1 MIKTPRNDS
10 PTGFTLAELIV
21 GTTLFTIV
29 MASVYTVFSTAV
41 GSWRAGETNY
51 QVYKTARLALGMMSR
66 ELQAIPPGTQNLFF
80 GESDELTF
88 YALTEPLE
96 WDEEV
101 GTRVYEISYSLS
113 AGDRRFGR
121 ELVRVERPVES
132 ALPTVPC
139 GSENAVDYSRTKL
152 GRANRFVIAD
162 GVVDFQVKYVWLPDQ
177 DLIDATGQAMFTEP
191 QEWDYNPE
199 GFCQPQALRLKLI
212 LQDPSAT
219 NGTAEFETIVGFRG
233 PTSPVPAE
241 VMNNVY

>member
-1 MIKTPRNDS
+1 MTHRDECRA
-10 PTGFTLAELIV
+10 GFTLAELIV
-21 GTTLFTIV
+21 GTTLFAIV

-66 ELQAIPPGTQNLFF
+66 ELQAIPPGTQNLFY

-96 WDEEV
+96 WDEEA

-113 AGDRRFGR
+113 GGDRRLGR
-121 ELVRVERPVES
+121 QLVRAERPVES

-139 GSENAVDYSRTKL
+139 GAEDKVDYSRTKL
-152 GRANRFVIAD
+152 GRANRYVIAG
-162 GVVDFQVKYVWLPDQ
+162 GVVDFQITYVWLPDER
-177 DLIDATGQAMFTEP
+177 LVDATGQAMFTTP
-191 QEWDYNPE
+191 QEWDRNPE

-212 LQDPSAT
+212 LQDPSAV
-219 NGTAEFETIVGFRG
+219 NGTAEFETVVSFRG
-233 PTSPVPAE
+233 PTSPVPAK
-241 VMNNVY
+241 VVQDAY